1 MTLQWHNH
9 TTVCSNKC
17 TMPGFAKG
25 EGYPLAKTIIYLLFR
40 SPDLPQTVI
49 CCVRIRKTINS
60 QVE

>member
-9 TTVCSNKC
+9 TTVCSS
-17 TMPGFAKG
+17 MPGFAKG
-25 EGYPLAKTIIYLLFR
+25 EGYPLAKTIIYLFFS